1 MSVRSLNWLKFGGLV
16 GLAFVLGLLFAG
28 LLDLPKNSLAQ
39 GAAARLTSS
48 QSAITQVAAPPLPA
62 ARPLAELS
70 DAFAAVAEHVRPSV
84 VFVKS
89 ARRQQAARTPRVPQG
104 FEPFFGFPQER
115 GRAPSIERGSGS
127 GFIVSADGYI
137 LTNNHVVDG
146 AETVTVRLLDGRQF
160 PARVVGNDANTD
172 VAVIKIEAKGLNP
185 ASLGVS
191 ATTRIGEWVLA
202 VGNPLGEAL
211 TFTVTSGIVSAK
223 GRGLAGLPGRTVTS
237 IQDFI
242 QTDAAINPGNSGG
255 PLVNV
260 RGEVIGI
267 NSAIASETGYNM
279 GYGFAIPIDL
289 ARSVMDQLIK
299 TGKVERAALGVTVGE
314 ASAIDAQYVGLEEVR
329 GVKIETFASEASP
342 AKRAGMEVGDI
353 VVAIDGQRVD
363 YVAQLQQIV
372 GFKRPGESVKVEVA
386 RKGGVR
392 RTFTVRLISQ
402 LASTGQATPEQAD
415 QAESPDTAGD
425 PASGAVIKPLGLTV
439 LPLTSQMAGEMGVPA
454 GIRGLLIQSIDP
466 EGPAA
471 EIRLYGL
478 DSRTPDIILSV
489 EGVPVRSESEL
500 RAALKN
506 AGPGG
511 IVTLMVYNQAAAAQG
526 DARRVVRVQLAN

>member
-1 MSVRSLNWLKFGGLV
+1 MSVRNLNWLKFGGLV

-28 LLDLPKNSLAQ
+28 LLDLPKDTLAQ
-39 GAAARLTSS
+39 GSAARLSS
-48 QSAITQVAAPPLPA
+48 GQAAISQVTAPALPA

-70 DAFAAVAEHVRPSV
+70 DAFAAVAEHIRPSV

-89 ARRQQAARTPRVPQG
+89 ARRQQVSRNPRVPQG

-115 GRAPSIERGSGS
+115 GRAPSLERGSGS

-146 AETVTVRLLDGRQF
+146 AETVKVRLLDGREF
-160 PARVVGNDANTD
+160 PAKVIGNDANTD

-185 ASLGVS
+185 APLGVS
-191 ATTRIGEWVLA
+191 STTRIGEWVLA

-211 TFTVTSGIVSAK
+211 TFTVTSGIISAK
-223 GRGLAGLPGRTVTS
+223 GRGLQGLPGRTVTS
-237 IQDFI
+237 IQDFL

-289 ARSVMDQLIK
+289 ARNVMDQLIK
-299 TGKVERAALGVTVGE
+299 TGKVERAALGVQVEE
-314 ASAIDAQYVGLEEVR
+314 ATALDAEYVGLDQVR
-329 GVKIETFASEASP
+329 GVRIASFTTDASP
-342 AKRAGMEVGDI
+342 AKRAGMEVGD
-353 VVAIDGQRVD
+353 VVVTIDGQPVD

-372 GFKRPGESVKVEVA
+372 GFKHPGESVKVEVA
-386 RKGGVR
+386 RKGGAR
-392 RTFTVRLISQ
+392 RTFSVRLISQ
-402 LASTGQATPEQAD
+402 ASARPAPTDPSDQAD
-415 QAESPDTAGD
+415 APDAGAE
-425 PASGAVIKPLGLTV
+425 PASGTVIKPMGVTV
-439 LPLTSQMAGEMGVPA
+439 LPLSAQMAAEMGVPA
-454 GIRGLLIQSIDP
+454 NVRGLLIQSVDP

-471 EIRLYGL
+471 EVRLFGM
-478 DSRTPDIILSV
+478 DSQTPDIILSV
-489 EGVPVRSESEL
+489 EGIPVRTEGEL

-511 IVTLMVYNQAAAAQG
+511 IVSLLVYNKAGAAQG
-526 DARRVVRVQLAN
+526 TERRVVRVQLGR